1 MNLTTRKKRWS
12 QFEHPVMV
20 GIAVLAGVFFL
31 SWLGMT
37 FIFSKVSDVPEPGI
51 FRTGSG
57 KIGVVELKGIILSPE
72 KTLRELTSFRKNNRI
87 AAIVLRIDSPGG
99 AVGASQ
105 EIFEEVKRT
114 RQTKPVV
121 ASMGSV
127 AASGGYYA
135 ALGADKIMASRG
147 SLTGS
152 IGVII
157 KFANFTEIFNKIGYK
172 SEVVKSGAMKDIGAT
187 NRTMTGQERQLIQ
200 GIIDNVHEQFI
211 QAVSENRT
219 LPVETV
225 RKLADGRIYSGEQ
238 ALNAG
243 LIDQFGNF
251 NDAVM
256 LAAQLGGL
264 KEILPDLI
272 YPAEKNFS
280 FLRFLVGEGGDAI
293 FEGAAFSQP
302 LLSYEWS
309 VAQ

>member
-51 FRTGSG
+51 FRPGSG

>member
-1 MNLTTRKKRWS
+1 
-12 QFEHPVMV
+12 MV
-20 GIAVLAGVFFL
+20 AIAVLAGVFVL

-37 FIFSKVSDVPEPGI
+37 FIFTKVSDFPEPGM
-51 FRTGSG
+51 FGPGSG
-57 KIGVVELKGIILSPE
+57 KIGVVELKGLITSPE
-72 KTLRELTSFRKNNRI
+72 KAIKELTSFRKDHRI

-147 SLTGS
+147 TLTGS

-157 KFANFTEIFNKIGYK
+157 KFANLSEIFNKIGYK

-187 NRTMTGQERQLIQ
+187 NRTMTPQERQLVQ
-200 GIIDNVHEQFI
+200 GIIDNVQEQFV
-211 QAVSENRT
+211 QAVSASRT
-219 LPVETV
+219 LPVEKV

-238 ALNAG
+238 ALTAG

-264 KEILPDLI
+264 KETLPDLI

-280 FLRFLVGEGGDAI
+280 LLRLLVGEGGNAI
-293 FEGAAFSQP
+293 FEGAAFSP
-302 LLSYEWS
+302 PVLSYEWS
-309 VAQ
+309 IAQ

>member
-1 MNLTTRKKRWS
+1 
-12 QFEHPVMV
+12 MV
-20 GIAVLAGVFFL
+20 GIAVLAGVFVV

-37 FIFSKVSDVPEPGI
+37 FFFAKVSDFPEPGI
-51 FRTGSG
+51 FSHGSG
-57 KIGVVELKGIILSPE
+57 KIGVVELKGVITSPE
-72 KTLRELTSFRKNNRI
+72 KAIKELTSFRKNRRI

-147 SLTGS
+147 TLTGS

-157 KFANFTEIFNKIGYK
+157 KFANLSEIFNKIGYK
-172 SEVVKSGAMKDIGAT
+172 SEVIKSGVMKDIGAT
-187 NRTMTGQERQLIQ
+187 NRSMTAEERLLIQ
-200 GIIDNVHEQFI
+200 DIIDNVHEQFI
-211 QAVSENRT
+211 QAVSKNRA
-219 LPVETV
+219 LPVGKV

-238 ALNAG
+238 ALAAG

-256 LAAQLGGL
+256 LAAQLAGL
-264 KEILPDLI
+264 EEELPDLI

-280 FLRFLVGEGGDAI
+280 LLRLLVGESGNALFRGT
-293 FEGAAFSQP
+293 AFSQP
-302 LLSYEWS
+302 ILSYEWS